1 MTVNINIWLLI
12 FIVVLCFFGGV
23 GITLW
28 YISNTL
34 KKTLGIKSWKEF
46 LNQVKKQ
53 QELSKKME
61 GKGLKEMLNDPDLK
75 KQIEQFREKF
85 NK

>member
-12 FIVVLCFFGGV
+12 FIVVLCFFSGV

>member
-1 MTVNINIWLLI
+1 MEINFIILIIIIAVSI
-12 FIVVLCFFGGV
+12 FIGFGICF
-23 GITLW
+23 L
-28 YISNTL
+28 YILNTL

-53 QELSKKME
+53 QELSKKMMK

-75 KQIEQFREKF
+75 KQIEQFRK
-85 NK
+85 KIK

>member
-1 MTVNINIWLLI
+1 L
-12 FIVVLCFFGGV
+12 
-23 GITLW
+23 
-28 YISNTL
+28 NTL
-34 KKTLGIKSWKEF
+34 KKTLGIKSCKEF

-85 NK
+85 K

>member
-1 MTVNINIWLLI
+1 MTVNINIWWLI
-12 FIVVLCFFGGV
+12 VIAILCLFSGV

-28 YISNTL
+28 YISTTL

-85 NK
+85 K